1 MLTLRQ
7 GALVFKYIE
16 RIGIKNNKV
25 VSRSKIA
32 EGLGRPRDI
41 VQGPDGY
48 VYVSIENKGVY
59 KILPKK

>member
-1 MLTLRQ
+1 M
-7 GALVFKYIE
+7 AK
-16 RIGIKNNKV
+16 KV
-25 VSRSKIA
+25 IVEIA